1 MANTQFI
8 SKKKLI
14 AALRKIGEAKVTGLI
29 SILTGSQRAV
39 LLKFSRGKLIH
50 AFSRSRD
57 ISVVIQVLLATE
69 HVKFSFTQVPVED
82 QPELMPLDTLIEIL
96 ESGGSLDLELDPT
109 SLPGAVAESNST
121 NITLEPLKQLLVD
134 IASEYIGLVADI
146 VVEEALE
153 NSSDTFEA
161 IDAIAAMIP
170 EADRSAAFRD
180 AVENAINLANE

>member
-14 AALRKIGEAKVTGLI
+14 AALRKIGEAKATGLI

-82 QPELMPLDTLIEIL
+82 QPELMPLDMLIEIL
-96 ESGGSLDLELDPT
+96 ESGGSPDMELDPS
-109 SLPGAVAESNST
+109 SLPGEVVASGAT
-121 NITLEPLKQLLVD
+121 NITLEPLKELLVD

-153 NSSDTFEA
+153 NSNDTFEA

-170 EADRSAAFRD
+170 EENREADFRY

>member
-82 QPELMPLDTLIEIL
+82 QPELMPLDMLIEIL
-96 ESGGSLDLELDPT
+96 ESGGSPDMELDPS
-109 SLPGAVAESNST
+109 SLPGEVVASGAT
-121 NITLEPLKQLLVD
+121 NITLEPLKELLVD

-153 NSSDTFEA
+153 NSNDTFEA

-170 EADRSAAFRD
+170 EENRAADFRY